1 MISLVWY
8 AVSYIIEPLK
18 ESSGAPPRDIIALQ
32 RVAVTILVLHVCK
45 THTLMWPIKLLT
57 DCLKWRLMP
66 NKNAEFTLHFNNV
79 IWAN

>member
-1 MISLVWY
+1 MRNMISLVWY

-45 THTLMWPIKLLT
+45 THTLM
-57 DCLKWRLMP
+57 
-66 NKNAEFTLHFNNV
+66 
-79 IWAN
+79 